1 MRHSSSPA
9 CYLLAATAA
18 LWSCT
23 AQAAESATP
32 VLEAQLRARRPDV
45 IRWQTQAIE
54 TRLSPK
60 NVEADIVRVGRLGPR
75 TAVRLAGGGVRWY
88 SVAGFAPVR
97 VSVRSIEAG
106 AALAAADTAT
116 AERDV
121 IALGCEPLTEIGGSV
136 RLRAT
141 RRIARG
147 EALCAGAVQVAPH
160 VERDQPVV
168 LRTQRGPISASRVLT
183 ATNDANTGERVRL
196 RDPASGATVVA
207 VVTGLGVAR
216 DPNSQE
222 QK

>member
-18 LWSCT
+18 LWSSHR
-23 AQAAESATP
+23 AGRGIRSP
-32 VLEAQLRARRPDV
+32 RARSAAPRAAARCHSLADAGHRDTPEPEECRGRHRSGRAPRPAHRGASRRRRCAV
-45 IRWQTQAIE
+45 V
-54 TRLSPK
+54 L
-60 NVEADIVRVGRLGPR
+60 GRGFR
-75 TAVRLAGGGVRWY
+75 AGAGQRSFHRGGCGAGGRGH
-88 SVAGFAPVR
+88 
-97 VSVRSIEAG
+97 
-106 AALAAADTAT
+106 
-116 AERDV
+116 RDSGTRRDRARLRTV
-121 IALGCEPLTEIGGSV
+121 DGNRGSV

-168 LRTQRGPISASRVLT
+168 LRTERGPISASRVLT